1 MKKSVLLSVL
11 FCLSLMV
18 SAQKDWANFG
28 RYMEANKEVK
38 KTADAV
44 LMGNSITDGWFAK
57 NPAFFE
63 TNNLIG
69 RGISGQTTCEMLVR
83 FREDVLNLKP
93 QAVIILAGTN
103 DIAQNIGV
111 ISLENIFGNIVS
123 MSELAKAHKIK
134 VLLCSVLPVY
144 IYPWR
149 KEIVEPAEQI
159 RKLNKM
165 LKDYCAKNNCTY
177 VDYYAAMVDERGG
190 LPEKY
195 STDGVHPNE
204 GGYQVMEGII
214 LNDLHKALKK
224 K

>member
-1 MKKSVLLSVL
+1 MKKHVLLGVL

-28 RYMEANKEVK
+28 RYLEANKEVK

-57 NPAFFE
+57 NPVFFE

-83 FREDVLNLKP
+83 FRTDVLNLKP
-93 QAVIILAGTN
+93 KSVVILAGTN
-103 DIAQNIGV
+103 DIAQNIGF
-111 ISLENIFGNIVS
+111 IYIENIFGNIVS

-144 IYPWR
+144 QYPWR
-149 KEIVEPAEQI
+149 KEIVKPAEQI
-159 RKLNKM
+159 RTLNAL
-165 LKDYCAKNNCTY
+165 LKDYCTKNNCTY
-177 VDYYAAMVDERGG
+177 VDYYSAMVDERGG
-190 LPEKY
+190 LPEKF
-195 STDGVHPNE
+195 SNDGVHPNE
-204 GGYQVMEGII
+204 GGYQVMEAVL
-214 LNDLHKALKK
+214 LNDLSKALKK